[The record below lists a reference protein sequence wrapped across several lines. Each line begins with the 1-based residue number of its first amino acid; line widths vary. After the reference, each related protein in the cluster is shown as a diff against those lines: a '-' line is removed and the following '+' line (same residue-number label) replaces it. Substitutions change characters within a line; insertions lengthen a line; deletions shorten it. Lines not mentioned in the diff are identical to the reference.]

1 MEFKKQHSVNGKLF
15 APDFLSLVRRERGRG
30 RERGGG
36 LWRRRRRRRRRGAVQ
51 AGRGA
56 GYSRVDKPGWTG
68 RGGEGRG
75 VSGTV
80 ASLVSCLSRTPRPRR
95 GLKALWARGS
105 QYFPGAVCSDSAVP
119 ACYSARLGAA
129 SWPRR

>member
-1 MEFKKQHSVNGKLF
+1 M
-15 APDFLSLVRRERGRG
+15 APAAAEEEERGSTS
-30 RERGGG
+30 REGGGLQPCRQAKVDREGRGGG
-36 LWRRRRRRRRRGAVQ
+36 
-51 AGRGA
+51 
-56 GYSRVDKPGWTG
+56 
-68 RGGEGRG
+68 GRG

-129 SWPRR
+129 SWFRR